1 MRTLRKMLCA
11 LLLSLPIVVI
21 GAEPVDVNSAN
32 AEAIAEAIKGVG
44 LSRAEAIID
53 YRDKHGP
60 FESVDDLVLV
70 RGIGAK
76 TIDDNREALTTQ
88 RK

>member
-11 LLLSLPIVVI
+11 LLLSLPIGVI

-76 TIDDNREALTTQ
+76 AIDDNREALTTQ

>member
-1 MRTLRKMLCA
+1 MCA
-11 LLLSLPIVVI
+11 LLLSLPVIAI
-21 GAEPVDVNSAN
+21 GAEPVDVNSAS

-44 LSRAEAIID
+44 ISRAEASIE
-53 YRDKHGP
+53 YGEKHGL

-76 TIDDNREALTTQ
+76 MIDDNREALTAQ